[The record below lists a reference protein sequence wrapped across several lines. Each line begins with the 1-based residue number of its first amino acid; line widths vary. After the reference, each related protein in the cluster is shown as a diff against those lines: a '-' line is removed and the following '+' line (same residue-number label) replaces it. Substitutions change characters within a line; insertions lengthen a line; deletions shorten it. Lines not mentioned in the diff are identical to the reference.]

1 MKHSSYLDKPQC
13 HSGAST
19 SGTPLVGAKNPRVAG
34 LCSNPRL
41 FSPQGTIATTR
52 RVLVYIAI
60 SVLFLASLAA
70 PAYPVADAASASIA
84 LSSSVQI
91 AFPTAMTFKVHAQSD
106 SNLTQLRVH
115 YKVAR
120 QNVASV
126 TSEGWAQ
133 FTPATTVDGQW
144 VWDMRK
150 SGLPPGAQVEYWWTA
165 VDAAG
170 KTAQT
175 STATVVFNDDRHKWQ
190 TINSGPITLEWYNGS
205 QSFAN
210 SLLNA
215 GVQGLQ
221 RIGSDTGAIPQ
232 GQVLIYIY
240 ASAQDLQS
248 AQLFAQPWEGGVT
261 FQGYNIIAIGV
272 PTDQLSYGQRA
283 VPHELTHWIVGQI
296 TFNDFGAGLPTWLD
310 EGLATYG
317 EGTLSPDYQ
326 SALSSAIR
334 NNQLISVRSLSS
346 PFSAVAQQALTS
358 YGESNSIVTF
368 MIDTY
373 GKAKMR
379 ELLGV
384 FQQGSGYDEALQRV
398 YGFNQ
403 DGLDSL
409 WRKSLGLSSAVFE
422 EPDWVIA
429 AG

>member
-1 MKHSSYLDKPQC
+1 
-13 HSGAST
+13 
-19 SGTPLVGAKNPRVAG
+19 
-34 LCSNPRL
+34 
-41 FSPQGTIATTR
+41 
-52 RVLVYIAI
+52 VLVYVAIAA
-60 SVLFLASLAA
+60 LFLASLAGTAYPLAAAA
-70 PAYPVADAASASIA
+70 PAGIVLTSSA
-84 LSSSVQI
+84 QI
-91 AFPTAMTFKVHAQSD
+91 TFPTALTFKVHAQSD
-106 SNLTQLRVH
+106 ANLTQLRVH
-115 YKVAR
+115 YKVDR

-133 FTPATTVDGQW
+133 FNPAATVDGQW
-144 VWDMRK
+144 LWDMRK
-150 SGLPPGAQVEYWWTA
+150 SSLPPGAQVEYWWTA
-165 VDAAG
+165 LDSAG

-175 STATVVFNDDRHKWQ
+175 PPATVVFNDDRHRWQ
-190 TINSGPITLEWYNGS
+190 TVTSGPITLEWYNGS

-221 RIGSDTGAIPQ
+221 RIESDTGAIPQ

-248 AQLFAQPWEGGVT
+248 AQLFAQQWEGGVT
-261 FQGYNIIAIGV
+261 FPGYSIIAVGV

-334 NNQLISVRSLSS
+334 NNQLISIRSLSS
-346 PFSAVAQQALTS
+346 PFSAVSQVALTS

-368 MIDTY
+368 MINTY

-384 FQQGSGYDEALQRV
+384 FQQGSGYDEALMKV
-398 YGFNQ
+398 YGFDQ

-409 WRKSLGLSSAVFE
+409 WRKSLGLSSAIFP
-422 EPDWVIA
+422 EPDLVIA